1 MTKLWLVVERDVRMF
16 LRYRFILILRA
27 IWFAVQITLFGLVVS
42 NMIRTEVHN
51 VVGSYFNYYAA
62 GVGIMMLYSTAMFIG
77 YDIFEEAD
85 HGIIEYLL
93 SLPISRKALVMG
105 RAIGGGIRSFVYIGP
120 MLAVVLLMIGVVHPL
135 NFLVAFASLFLF
147 AFGVSGF
154 SITLA
159 SSIKSHD
166 KYDIFMGMLN
176 AFVVRLST
184 AMYPKAFMPDLY
196 ANVAQL
202 NPITFASDIFRWGAG
217 LESALTISPFAAV
230 VGLFIFFFTFTFLGI
245 TIYER
250 RIEGGGWE

>member
-1 MTKLWLVVERDVRMF
+1 VERDVRSF
-16 LRYRFILILRA
+16 LQYKFILILRA

-42 NMIRTEVHN
+42 NMVKAEVN
-51 VVGSYFNYYAA
+51 MLVGGYFNYYVA

-93 SLPISRKALVMG
+93 SLPISRKELVLG
-105 RAIGGGIRSFVYIGP
+105 RAIGGGIRSFVYVGP
-120 MLAVVLLMIGVVHPL
+120 LLAVVLLMTGVLHPL

-159 SSIKSHD
+159 STIKSHD

-176 AFVVRLST
+176 AFVIRLST
-184 AMYPKAFMPDLY
+184 AMYPKAFMPNLY
-196 ANVAQL
+196 ASIAQF
-202 NPITFASDIFRWGAG
+202 NPVTFASDIFRWGAG
-217 LESALTISPFAAV
+217 LESVLTVSPFTAII
-230 VGLFIFFFTFTFLGI
+230 GLFIFFFTFTFLGI

-250 RIEGGGWE
+250 RLEGGGWE

>member
-1 MTKLWLVVERDVRMF
+1 MNKIRFVIERDIQMF
-16 LRYRFILILRA
+16 LRYRFILIMRA
-27 IWFAVQITLFGLVVS
+27 IWFTVQISLFGLVVS
-42 NMIRTEVHN
+42 NMMSPEVQTT
-51 VVGSYFNYYAA
+51 VGSYFNYYAA
-62 GVGIMMLYSTAMFIG
+62 GVGIMMLYSTSMFIG
-77 YDIFEEAD
+77 YDIFEEAE

-93 SLPISRKALVMG
+93 SLPISRKELVLG
-105 RAIGGGIRSFVYIGP
+105 RAIGGGIRSFVYVGP
-120 MLAVVLLMIGVVHPL
+120 MLAIVLLMIGAIHPL
-135 NFLVAFASLFLF
+135 NFIVALTSLFLF

-159 SSIKSHD
+159 SGIKSHD
-166 KYDIFMGMLN
+166 KYDIFMGMFN

-217 LESALTISPFAAV
+217 LESALTLSPFVAV
-230 VGLFIFFFTFTFLGI
+230 IGLFIFFFTFTFLGI

>member
-1 MTKLWLVVERDVRMF
+1 MTKLWLVVERDIRMF
-16 LRYRFILILRA
+16 MRYRFILILRA
-27 IWFAVQITLFGLVVS
+27 IWFAVQITLFGLVVT
-42 NMIRTEVHN
+42 NMVKPEVN
-51 VVGSYFNYYAA
+51 TLLGSYFNYYAA

-93 SLPISRKALVMG
+93 SLPISRKELVLG
-105 RAIGGGIRSFVYIGP
+105 RAIGGGIRSFVYVGP

-196 ANVAQL
+196 AKIAQF

-217 LESALTISPFAAV
+217 LESALTISPFVAIT
-230 VGLFIFFFTFTFLGI
+230 GLFIFFFAFTFLGI

-250 RIEGGGWE
+250 RLEGGGWE

>member
-1 MTKLWLVVERDVRMF
+1 MSKLWLVVERDIRMF

-42 NMIRTEVHN
+42 NMMKPEVTAL
-51 VVGSYFNYYAA
+51 VGSYFDYYAA

-93 SLPISRKALVMG
+93 SLPISRKALVLG
-105 RAIGGGIRSFVYIGP
+105 RAIGGGIRSFVYVGP
-120 MLAVVLLMIGVVHPL
+120 MLVVVLLMIGVVHPL

-217 LESALTISPFAAV
+217 LESALTLSPFAAII
-230 VGLFIFFFTFTFLGI
+230 GLFIFFFTFTFLGI

>member
-16 LRYRFILILRA
+16 LRYRFILIMRA
-27 IWFAVQITLFGLVVS
+27 IWFAVQISLFGLVVS
-42 NMIRTEVHN
+42 SMIKTEVHN

-77 YDIFEEAD
+77 YDIFEEAE

-93 SLPISRKALVMG
+93 SLPISRKELVLG

-120 MLAVVLLMIGVVHPL
+120 MLAIVLFMIGVIHPL
-135 NFLVAFASLFLF
+135 NFLIAFASLFLF

-159 SSIKSHD
+159 SAIKSHD
-166 KYDIFMGMLN
+166 KYDIFMGMFN

-196 ANVAQL
+196 ANMAQL
-202 NPITFASDIFRWGAG
+202 NPITFASDILRWGAG
-217 LESALTISPFAAV
+217 LESVLTTSPFIAV
-230 VGLFIFFFTFTFLGI
+230 IGLFVFFFTFTFLGV

>member
-1 MTKLWLVVERDVRMF
+1 VERDVRSF
-16 LRYRFILILRA
+16 LQYKFILILRA

-42 NMIRTEVHN
+42 NMVKAEVN
-51 VVGSYFNYYAA
+51 MLVGSYFNYYVA
-62 GVGIMMLYSTAMFIG
+62 GVGIIMLYSTAMFIG

-93 SLPISRKALVMG
+93 SLPISRKELVLG
-105 RAIGGGIRSFVYIGP
+105 RAIGGGIRSFVYVGP
-120 MLAVVLLMIGVVHPL
+120 LLAVVLLMTEVLHPL

-159 SSIKSHD
+159 STIKSHD

-176 AFVVRLST
+176 AFVIRLST
-184 AMYPKAFMPDLY
+184 AMYPKAFMPNLY
-196 ANVAQL
+196 ASIAQF
-202 NPITFASDIFRWGAG
+202 NPVTFASDIFRWGAG
-217 LESALTISPFAAV
+217 LESVLTVSPFTAII
-230 VGLFIFFFTFTFLGI
+230 GLFIFFFTFTFLGI

-250 RIEGGGWE
+250 RLEGGGWE